1 MKLKFSDPDKSNCA
15 GPDPDES
22 LSDLERMEYQ
32 TKELNNKK
40 INKKI
45 PILVTTE
52 VCMTFNKKRIQGRAG
67 QQQS

>member
-15 GPDPDES
+15 GLDPDES

-40 INKKI
+40 KKK
-45 PILVTTE
+45 
-52 VCMTFNKKRIQGRAG
+52 N
-67 QQQS
+67 SYSS